1 MITAAKLRIRTV
13 KDLATMA
20 KRKKVA
26 GWHEMRK
33 DELIRALV
41 NQARA
46 AAARAIRRAQA
57 NGHVNGSV
65 NGKKK
70 TTSKQKTP
78 VRKTASKS
86 TTAESR
92 RSTKLAT
99 KSPTKLA
106 TKSTKKVVRKKVRT
120 PLMERRLK
128 QAKARLAESKN
139 LSFHNVAENNG
150 QTKDRLVVLV
160 RDPYWLHVH
169 WQLAR
174 ASVQRV
180 RAAMGQHWHGA
191 KPVLRLFEVTR
202 NGTTNTARRGIR
214 DIEIH
219 GGVVNWYI
227 DVQDPPHSY
236 QLEIGYMAADKKF
249 SSLATSNVVT
259 TPQSGTG
266 ESFDQNWA
274 EVAKDSDRIFA
285 MSGGYTDSEST
296 DDLKEVFESRVHRT
310 LGDPIVSRFGSG
322 ASANGHRDFNFKV
335 DTELI
340 VHGAVNPGTHVTL
353 RGEPV
358 RLRPDGTFAVRF
370 TLPDRRHV
378 LPVVAQSQDGVEQ
391 RTIVLAVD
399 RNTKVMEPIIREP
412 GA

>member
-1 MITAAKLRIRTV
+1 
-13 KDLATMA
+13 MA
-20 KRKKVA
+20 KKKKIT

-46 AAARAIRRAQA
+46 AAARAARRAQA
-57 NGHVNGSV
+57 NGRVNGKNGNLNGKNGRVNGSV

-70 TTSKQKTP
+70 TSKQKT
-78 VRKTASKS
+78 TAKKKAVSKS
-86 TTAESR
+86 ATTKSR
-92 RSTKLAT
+92 RVDKPAT
-99 KSPTKLA
+99 KIA
-106 TKSTKKVVRKKVRT
+106 KKVRT
-120 PLMERRLK
+120 PHMERRLK
-128 QAKARLAESKN
+128 QAKAKLAEAKD
-139 LSFHNVAENNG
+139 LSFHCVAENNG
-150 QTKDRLVVLV
+150 HTKDRLVVLV

-191 KPVLRLFEVTR
+191 KPVLRLYEVTR
-202 NGTTNTARRGIR
+202 NGTTSTARRSVR

-219 GGVVNWYI
+219 GGVVNWYV
-227 DVQDPPHSY
+227 DVQNPPHSY
-236 QLEIGYMAADKKF
+236 QIDIGYLTVDNNF
-249 SSLATSNVVT
+249 FSLATSNVVT
-259 TPQSGTG
+259 TPRAGNG
-266 ESFDQNWA
+266 DSFDQNWS

-285 MSGGYTDSEST
+285 MSGGFNDSEST
-296 DDLKEVFESRVHRT
+296 DDLKEVLESQVHRT
-310 LGDPIVSRFGSG
+310 LGEPVVSRFGSG
-322 ASANGHRDFNFKV
+322 ASANGHRDFDFKV

-340 VHGAVNPGTHVTL
+340 VHGTANPGTHVTL
-353 RGEPV
+353 RGEPI
-358 RLRPDGTFAVRF
+358 RLRSDGTFAVRF

-399 RNTKVMEPIIREP
+399 RNTKVLDPIIREP
-412 GA
+412 GG